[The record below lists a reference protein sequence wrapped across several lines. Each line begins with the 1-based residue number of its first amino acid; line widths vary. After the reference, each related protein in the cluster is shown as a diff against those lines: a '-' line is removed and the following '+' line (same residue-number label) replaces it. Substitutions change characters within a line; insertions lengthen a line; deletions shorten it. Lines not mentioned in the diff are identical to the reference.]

1 VPQFVSLNSLSAET
15 ELARENTGSGER
27 DMRYF
32 CTVSVA
38 VRLGFWLFTSGV
50 VLGLILGLQ
59 V

>member
-1 VPQFVSLNSLSAET
+1 MPGRKRGEGGET
-15 ELARENTGSGER
+15 

-38 VRLGFWLFTSGV
+38 VRLGFWLFTPGV

-59 V
+59 A